1 MSKLLREPLVHFV
14 LIGIALFI
22 GHNVWTNWVSNQDY
36 VIEITLDEI
45 ERQAIIFGSENSR
58 IPTEEDKMSLLL
70 AHVEEEV
77 LMREAIRLG
86 LDKDD
91 TIVRRQL
98 AQKMRMLLTENSPP
112 ALPGET
118 VLKDWYET
126 HKDRFIKPSEIAFSH
141 IYFSPAEYADVEKTA
156 RETLSSVTDE
166 NWKTLG
172 DPFIESGQTQLM
184 DEITTSRRFGN
195 KFAADLFRLPSLPP
209 NSSSDSA
216 KWQGPLSSAFGM
228 HLVRIDK
235 KNERQ
240 APSFDSN
247 RAEIE
252 SAWQDETLRAENIQ
266 RLEDT
271 LAKYKA
277 EIIE

>member
-22 GHNVWTNWVSNQDY
+22 GHNVWIKWVSNQDY
-36 VIEITLDEI
+36 VIEIPLDEI
-45 ERQAIIFGSENSR
+45 ERQANIFGSDNSR

-98 AQKMRMLLTENSPP
+98 AQKMRMRLTENSPP
-112 ALPGET
+112 ALPDEA

-126 HKDRFIKPSEIAFSH
+126 HKDRFIKPSEIAFTH
-141 IYFSPAEYADVEKTA
+141 IYFSPAEYSDVEETA
-156 RETLSSVTDE
+156 LETLSLVTND

-172 DPFIESGQTQLM
+172 DPFIEANQTQLM
-184 DEITTSRRFGN
+184 DEITTSRRFGP
-195 KFAADLFRLPSLPP
+195 KFAADLFRLP
-209 NSSSDSA
+209 NSSSDA
-216 KWQGPLSSAFGM
+216 ATWQGPLSSAFGM
-228 HLVRIDK
+228 HLVRIDR

-240 APSFDSN
+240 APSFDSH

-252 SAWQDETLRAENIQ
+252 TAWQDETLRAENIQ

-271 LAKYKA
+271 LAKYKV